1 MSRFEPSDYSALN
14 LSGDNYLEWVKNTL
28 VALRSRGLGQCI
40 NEYNDIIDS
49 ERHRAIT
56 IIRYH
61 LTEELRDLYLH
72 VEDPCDLW
80 LQLRKRFKPVSWQN
94 ANHEWEILRFQ
105 DFESVDKYNSALM
118 DIAYSLELCG
128 ERITHYSLL
137 YKTYSTFHPKDVL
150 LLHTAK
156 KFTTYNDLLSYLLA
170 SEQRKQK
177 IKDTI
182 NRFDKLQ
189 KRYIE
194 LKNNEMRPPIA
205 DEAEVERH
213 MATHAL

>member
-28 VALRSRGLGQCI
+28 VALRSGGLGQCI

-80 LQLRKRFKPVSWQN
+80 LQLRKRFKPVSWQK
-94 ANHEWEILRFQ
+94 ANHEWEILIFQ

-118 DIAYSLELCG
+118 DIAYSLELSG
-128 ERITHYSLL
+128 ERITHL
-137 YKTYSTFHPKDVL
+137 YY
-150 LLHTAK
+150 
-156 KFTTYNDLLSYLLA
+156 
-170 SEQRKQK
+170 
-177 IKDTI
+177 
-182 NRFDKLQ
+182 
-189 KRYIE
+189 
-194 LKNNEMRPPIA
+194 
-205 DEAEVERH
+205 
-213 MATHAL
+213 

>member
-1 MSRFEPSDYSALN
+1 MPRFEPSDYSAIN

-61 LTEELRDLYLH
+61 LTEEQRDMYLH

-80 LQLRKRFKPVSWQN
+80 LQLRKMFKPVSWQK

-150 LLHTAK
+150 CYTRLRSSPLIMTFCHIFWLLNKESRKSKIPST
-156 KFTTYNDLLSYLLA
+156 DLTSF
-170 SEQRKQK
+170 R
-177 IKDTI
+177 KDT
-182 NRFDKLQ
+182 LS
-189 KRYIE
+189 
-194 LKNNEMRPPIA
+194 
-205 DEAEVERH
+205 
-213 MATHAL
+213 